1 MLRAAVRDLRA
12 IGSRPSNG
20 TGSRHVADINDH
32 LRVAPSILSADFAR
46 LADEIAE
53 VAGVVPMVHVDVMDG
68 HYVPNL
74 TIGPPVVKWIRRA
87 TELFIDAHLMI
98 DDPDTYAAQFVEAG
112 ADSVTFHPETS
123 TDAATLIDRLHEQGA
138 QVGLAV
144 KPAQSLDLVTD
155 HLADIDML
163 LVMTVEPGF
172 GGQAFMEEVVPKIAE
187 AAAWRSEHGASFRIE
202 VDGGIAPDTIA
213 KTARAGA
220 DTFVAGSAVFNKP
233 DRAQAVK
240 EILEAAEAP

>member
-1 MLRAAVRDLRA
+1 
-12 IGSRPSNG
+12 
-20 TGSRHVADINDH
+20 
-32 LRVAPSILSADFAR
+32 
-46 LADEIAE
+46 
-53 VAGVVPMVHVDVMDG
+53 
-68 HYVPNL
+68 
-74 TIGPPVVKWIRRA
+74 
-87 TELFIDAHLMI
+87 
-98 DDPDTYAAQFVEAG
+98 
-112 ADSVTFHPETS
+112 VTFHPETS
-123 TDAATLIDRLHEQGA
+123 TDAAILIDRLHEQGA

-144 KPAQSLDLVTD
+144 KPGQSLDLVTD

-187 AAAWRSEHGASFRIE
+187 AAAWRSEHGAGFRIE